1 MAGLLLATA
10 CSTTPPVP
18 AGEPVE
24 IEWDILP
31 EIASGQY
38 AGGRFVEVTGA
49 AYPSAVADR
58 TLRVWITSEDA
69 AEFARVSPEVE
80 GSGAELERG
89 AIIVREVLLPDGT
102 IESLTVMARSQPGY
116 SPTCGDYWFGALDAE
131 GWPLPDDVGEP
142 LIGPLVDDCAGC
154 HIARAADGF
163 LFGVPDMHRAPAG
176 AVVE

>member
-1 MAGLLLATA
+1 LLAAA
-10 CSTTPPVP
+10 CSTTQPVS

-38 AGGRFVEVTGA
+38 VSGRFVEVTRA

-58 TLRVWITSEDA
+58 TLRVWITTEDA
-69 AEFARVSPEVE
+69 AEFARVAPDVE

-89 AIIVREVLLPDGT
+89 AIIVREVLLPDGA

-154 HIARAADGF
+154 HIGRVADGF
-163 LFGVPDMHRAPAG
+163 LFGVPDIHRVPAD
-176 AVVE
+176 AVME